1 MKNVLITLTLIA
13 MSSIAS
19 LASAAEQDN
28 PKVEDYRYS
37 THLDVAK
44 VLATSDTQYC
54 GIGPREMT
62 YEDHQGTVH
71 TLRYQ
76 AFGNYCNNEN

>member
-19 LASAAEQDN
+19 LASAAEQYS
-28 PKVEDYRYS
+28 PKVEDYSYS

-44 VLATSDTQYC
+44 VLANSDTQYC

-62 YEDHQGTVH
+62 YEDHQGEIH
-71 TLRYQ
+71 TLRYP
-76 AFGNYCNNEN
+76 AFGNYCNNDN